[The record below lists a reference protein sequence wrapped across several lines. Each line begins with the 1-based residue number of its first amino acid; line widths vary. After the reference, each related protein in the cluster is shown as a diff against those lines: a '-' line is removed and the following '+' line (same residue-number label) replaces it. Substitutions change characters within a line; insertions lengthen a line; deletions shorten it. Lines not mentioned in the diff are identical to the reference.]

1 MNSPTSQMPEPL
13 SPNAMD
19 ATGPGLS
26 EPARLINTYI
36 APSKTFTDIRR
47 NASWWVPWLITAIC
61 GFAFFMTI
69 GKKVG
74 FEEVAQ
80 KRFANNNAVQQLPE
94 AQRDQ
99 IIARTATGFKVGM
112 YIGPIIFLLSAVIVA
127 AILMATFNFIMA
139 AEVSFS
145 RALAIVMYGW
155 LPNVVSAI
163 LAIVTL
169 FFGDPE
175 GFRLDNPVGTNPA
188 YFLDPATTSKFVYSF
203 LTSFDVF
210 SLWCV
215 VLMGMGFA
223 LNAKKKISLGS
234 GIGAVAV
241 WFFLF
246 KLVTAGF
253 AALFG

>member
-1 MNSPTSQMPEPL
+1 MI
-13 SPNAMD
+13 

-26 EPARLINTYI
+26 EPARLINTYV

-47 NASWWVPWLITAIC
+47 NASWWVPFVISAIC
-61 GFAFFMTI
+61 AVAFFMTV

-80 KRFANNNAVQQLPE
+80 KMFANNNAVQQLPE

-99 IIARTATGFKVGM
+99 IIARTATGFKVGT
-112 YIGPIIFLLSAVIVA
+112 YIGPIFLLLYALIDAAV
-127 AILMATFNFIMA
+127 LMATFNFIMA

-155 LPNVVSAI
+155 LPNVVSSI

-188 YFLDPATTSKFVYSF
+188 YYLDPTTTSKFVYSF

-223 LNAKKKISLGS
+223 LNSKKKISLGS

-241 WFFLF
+241 WFFIY
-246 KLVTAGF
+246 KLGA
-253 AALFG
+253 AALASLR